1 MRFLPRLLLLV
12 ASLMPASTSFARD
25 PNFHVYLCLG
35 QSNMEGFPG
44 IPESESVWTDPR
56 FRVLAAV
63 DFPEL
68 ERLKGNWYPARPPL
82 SRPGAGLCPAD
93 YFGRAMVESL
103 PPEVSVG
110 VVNVAVGG
118 CRIELFD
125 PATAA
130 DYMASAPDWMRGPLA
145 AYGQNPY
152 GRLVEMAR
160 LAAKDGVIK
169 GVLLH
174 QGESNTGDREWP
186 AKVKRVYEALLHDL
200 DLRPEDAPLLAGGV
214 VAADQNGRCASM
226 NEIISTLPAL
236 VPTARFVSSEG
247 CAALSDNLHFA
258 PEGYRELGR
267 RYAAAML
274 RLLADSGSAPAS
286 PASRQPAPP
295 ASP

>member
-12 ASLMPASTSFARD
+12 ASLMPASAGASARD

-63 DFPEL
+63 DFPGM
-68 ERLKGNWYPARPPL
+68 ERVKGNWYPARPPL
-82 SRPGAGLCPAD
+82 SRPGAGLSPAD
-93 YFGRAMVESL
+93 YFGRAMIESL
-103 PPEVSVG
+103 PSEISVG

-125 PATAA
+125 PATAE
-130 DYMASAPDWMRGPLA
+130 DYMASAPGWMRGPLA

-186 AKVKRVYEALLHDL
+186 AKVKRVYEKLLHDL

-214 VAADQNGRCASM
+214 VAADQNGACAGM

-236 VPTARFVSSEG
+236 IPTSRFVSSEG
-247 CAALSDNLHFA
+247 CAALPDRLHFA

-274 RLLADSGSAPAS
+274 RLLAESGSTPRP
-286 PASRQPAPP
+286 PASR
-295 ASP
+295 